1 MLKHRNHDHHG
12 GIEMP
17 RKRRQTRAKLPGL
30 ESWVLWNAN
39 EFREFSAS
47 GDPWTRESA
56 REFYDK
62 SKDAVM
68 RAVLEKIKERNN
80 PFYRPREYWEDLE
93 KEHPRLDKEKETC
106 RPYLERVSNGRYL
119 NRLGLLEP
127 WEKEIFK
134 TEKDVQ

>member
-1 MLKHRNHDHHG
+1 MLKHRNQDHHG

-17 RKRRQTRAKLPGL
+17 RKPRQARNKRPGL
-30 ESWVLWNAN
+30 ESWVFWNVN

-62 SKDAVM
+62 NKEAIS

-80 PFYRPREYWEDLE
+80 PFYRPREFWQDLE
-93 KEHPRLDKEKETC
+93 KEFPRLEGEKETW

-119 NRLGLLEP
+119 KRLGLLES
-127 WEKEIFK
+127 WEKAIFE
-134 TEKDVQ
+134 TENK